1 MADGDKPQ
9 TLGEIL
15 SEAIGGPGN
24 RSETGCSLGE
34 ILHWAI
40 DAAKTSVAVK
50 GAVNDAGAKATSI
63 DTRLA
68 KLKRKLAVK

>member
-1 MADGDKPQ
+1 M
-9 TLGEIL
+9 LGEIL
-15 SEAIGGPGN
+15 QG
-24 RSETGCSLGE
+24 
-34 ILHWAI
+34 AI